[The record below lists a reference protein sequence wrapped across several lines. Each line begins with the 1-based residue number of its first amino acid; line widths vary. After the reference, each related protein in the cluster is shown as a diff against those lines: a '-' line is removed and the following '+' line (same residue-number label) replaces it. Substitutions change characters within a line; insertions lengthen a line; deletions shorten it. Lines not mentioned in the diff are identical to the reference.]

1 MGDPPGGIGVA
12 LAVGVELG
20 GVGVPVVSRVG
31 EAVALPGEGVG
42 ETVGDGLAVP
52 GNGVGET
59 VGLAIGDGPALAV
72 AVSTVA
78 VEVSGPGG
86 VSDGTGL
93 GAA

>member
-31 EAVALPGEGVG
+31 EAVALPGEGDSEAVRLA
-42 ETVGDGLAVP
+42 VGDGLALSV
-52 GNGVGET
+52 E
-59 VGLAIGDGPALAV
+59 
-72 AVSTVA
+72 VSTVA
-78 VEVSGPGG
+78 VEVSVPCG

-93 GAA
+93 GEA